1 MHLQLGEL
9 IIVMNIGDNMPQC
22 PSSPWIA
29 MADAHPKEGKFAAH
43 AVGLEGMENATSKPG
58 RWRNIEISRTSTGW
72 WVTYPSEKWWSEFV
86 SWDDD
91 MPNWMEK

>member
-9 IIVMNIGDNMPQC
+9 IIVMNIGDNMSQC

-29 MADAHPKEGKFAAH
+29 MADAHPKEEFSPAAH

-58 RWRNIEISRTSTGW
+58 CWRNIEISRTSITGW
-72 WVTYPSEKWWSEFV
+72 WLTYPSEK
-86 SWDDD
+86 
-91 MPNWMEK
+91 